1 MYPRRL
7 STTLCLVALVLLVG
21 FLAGCGGGDQSGSG
35 SQNGGPDGAKKL
47 SGEDAQRGAG
57 GAKIALG
64 TVRAVDSEAGII
76 ILRPSSEVQ
85 GEKPLRFKLN
95 ENTTLTLDNKQ
106 AEMADIEQGQQ
117 AQITY
122 VVKHERNL
130 ARQVALISR
139 GGDAAG

>member
-7 STTLCLVALVLLVG
+7 STTLYFVALVLLVG

-35 SQNGGPDGAKKL
+35 SQDGGSDGAKKQ
-47 SGEDAQRGAG
+47 GKDVQGG
-57 GAKIALG
+57 TGAKIALG
-64 TVRAVDSEAGII
+64 TVRSVDAEAGII
-76 ILRPSSEVQ
+76 VLRPSTDVQ

-95 ENTTLTLDNKQ
+95 ENTTVTLDNKQ

-122 VVKHERNL
+122 VVKNERNL

-139 GGDAAG
+139 GS

>member
-7 STTLCLVALVLLVG
+7 STTLYLVALVLLVG
-21 FLAGCGGGDQSGSG
+21 FLAGCGAGDQAGNG
-35 SQNGGPDGAKKL
+35 SQDGGSDGATKQG
-47 SGEDAQRGAG
+47 GEDAQRGAA

-64 TVRAVDSEAGII
+64 TVRSVDAEAGII
-76 ILRPSSEVQ
+76 VLRPSTDVQ

-95 ENTTLTLDNKQ
+95 ENTTVTLDNEK

-122 VVKHERNL
+122 VVKNERNL

-139 GGDAAG
+139 GS